1 MYYNFKWVKNMYKK
15 KEFEKRYL
23 LIIAVVVLAI
33 LLIILSVALKKDRD
47 LTVPEKFIKDCGTFI
62 IDIVSTPVNFVK
74 EKIREGEEKNNVYEK
89 YKELKNK
96 EKSYN
101 SLEAENNNLKSE
113 VEKLKKTL
121 ELNTIL
127 SDKVFTNATV
137 VNRNIDYWYEEIT
150 IDKGSK
156 SGVIKGM
163 AVVNNDGLV
172 GQITSVS
179 NYYSTV
185 KLLANENMSNKISV
199 KIKVGDVYVYGL
211 ISNYSSKNN
220 TYTVEGISENID
232 IPKNAEVVT
241 TGMGDTFPSGL
252 LIGKVKKVTTD
263 NFDLSKVAIV
273 ESSVDFDDI
282 DYVSVL
288 QRKDS

>member
-1 MYYNFKWVKNMYKK
+1 MYKK

-23 LIIAVVVLAI
+23 LIIAVVVIAI
-33 LLIILSVALKKDRD
+33 LLVVLSVALKKDRD
-47 LTVPEKFIKDCGTFI
+47 LSVPEKIIKDCGTFI

-74 EKIREGEEKNNVYEK
+74 EQIRESEEKNNVYEK
-89 YKELKNK
+89 YKKLK
-96 EKSYN
+96 EKEESYE
-101 SLEAENNNLKSE
+101 SLEAENKNLKAE
-113 VEKLKKTL
+113 VAELKKSL
-121 ELNTIL
+121 ELNTVL
-127 SDKVFTNATV
+127 SDSVLANATV
-137 VNRNIDYWYEEIT
+137 VNRNIDYWYDEIT

-156 SGVIKGM
+156 SGITKGM
-163 AVVNNDGLV
+163 AVINNSGLL

-185 KLLANENMSNKISV
+185 KLLANENMSDKISV
-199 KIKVGDVYVYGL
+199 KIAVGDQYVYGL
-211 ISNYSSKNN
+211 ISQYSSKNN

-232 IPKNAEVVT
+232 IPKGAEVVT

-252 LIGKVKKVTTD
+252 LVGHVKRVTTD

-288 QRKDS
+288 KRKDS